1 MVRFAKQDKKGQDSP
16 YRGAIIAIAVM
27 IGVLLLGYGG
37 SQLIRRSTHEEP
49 RVHRESA
56 EIHEYEEPELAP
68 EPELSPEEKASLAD
82 PSSLH
87 HVYDSNIVGSNQAFY
102 HLLYSMKTAS
112 EAELA
117 RLAEQAV
124 PAPSSDEL
132 QEDPL
137 DPGTPVHLAGDV
149 VRIRFPLSRLEI
161 PKANI
166 KTIEYEVRDDDG
178 NRYSVYAVGPV
189 SGIEEGDPIRVV
201 GRYLRPISEGIVFS
215 GPDGRLTRQLTLDLL
230 GEAKEI
236 FKPIIIT
243 RRPDPTPL
251 LERDDIL
258 DRVKDDE
265 LGHAAKPLY
274 YLVHKVQ
281 NMSDEEIERLA
292 EENRGLTLDQI
303 DDAPADARGKFVPFE
318 GVLIATQ
325 RQRKQANI
333 AEVDALHWSAV
344 RGRGGHRVWVYT
356 LERPAG
362 LARHD
367 TVRVHGVFFKRRY
380 YEDQRGYELPAL
392 LFVARRMERVE
403 RVVQTPNIGALV
415 LVLGGLVAIGMTIA
429 VVLERRS
436 SLGAAD
442 HAHRLA
448 ARRRPANLNEAARQV
463 AARKQAREQPE
474 RPDPP
479 DSSDSPDRK

>member
-1 MVRFAKQDKKGQDSP
+1 MVRFGKQDKQGHDSP
-16 YRGAIIAIAVM
+16 YRGAIIAIVVM
-27 IGVLLLGYGG
+27 VGVLLLGYGG
-37 SQLIRRSTHEEP
+37 SQLLRPSTHEEV
-49 RVHRESA
+49 RTHRESA
-56 EIHEYEEPELAP
+56 EVDDLYELPP
-68 EPELSPEEKASLAD
+68 EPEPGLTPEERARYAD
-82 PSSLH
+82 PSSLD

-124 PAPSSDEL
+124 PAPSGDAL
-132 QEDPL
+132 RDDPL
-137 DPGTPVHLAGDV
+137 EPGTPVHLAGDV
-149 VRIRFPLSRLEI
+149 VRIRWPLSKLEI

-166 KTIEYEVRDDDG
+166 RTIEYEVRDENG

-201 GRYLRPISEGIVFS
+201 GRYLRPISEGMVFT
-215 GPDGRLTRQLTLDLL
+215 GPDGRLTRQLTLDLI
-230 GEAKEI
+230 GESKEI
-236 FKPIIIT
+236 LKPIIIT
-243 RRPDPTPL
+243 RRPDATPL
-251 LERDDIL
+251 LERGDVL
-258 DRVKDDE
+258 DQVRDGE
-265 LGHAAKPLY
+265 LSHAAKPLY

-281 NMSDEEIERLA
+281 NLSDEEIERLA

-318 GVLIATQ
+318 GVLIFT
-325 RQRKQANI
+325 RRERKQANI
-333 AEVDALHWSAV
+333 AEVDELYWSAV
-344 RGRGGHRVWVYT
+344 RGRGEYRVWVYT

-367 TVRVHGVFFKRRY
+367 TVRVQGVFFKRRY
-380 YEDQRGYELPAL
+380 YEDQRGYELSAL

-415 LVLGGLVAIGMTIA
+415 LVLGGLVVIGMVIA

-436 SLGAAD
+436 SRGVTD

-448 ARRRPANLNEAARQV
+448 ARRRPQNLNEAARQI

-474 RPDPP
+474 KGKPPRP
-479 DSSDSPDRK
+479 SDET